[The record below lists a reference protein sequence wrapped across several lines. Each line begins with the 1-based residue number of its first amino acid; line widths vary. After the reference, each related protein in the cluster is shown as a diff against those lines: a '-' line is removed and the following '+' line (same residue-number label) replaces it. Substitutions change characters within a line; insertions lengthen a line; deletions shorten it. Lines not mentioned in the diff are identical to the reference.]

1 MSIFFHFSRIMHDQM
16 YQYLHRKKQ
25 SYIQKRHDEGGNRH
39 GNGIKGVAHHE
50 KPIKEMGIPLR
61 RSIINVIAEHCPSG
75 HTSCH
80 GKVAVTLFDPDAF
93 ALIYQRQKAVDRHYA
108 MKDQRLNNTV
118 RKRMHRVPHHSG
130 GIDKINEI

>member
-1 MSIFFHFSRIMHDQM
+1 MNAH
-16 YQYLHRKKQ
+16 LCRKKQ
-25 SYIQKRHDEGGNRH
+25 NDIQKRHHKRRNRL

-50 KPIKEMGIPLR
+50 KPIKEMGISLR
-61 RSIINVIAEHCPSG
+61 RSVINVISKHRPRG